1 MHFALI
7 GHPVSHSFSAQYL
20 NTRFQNEGID
30 AHYELINLPDIAEF
44 QTLIQSGKY
53 DGFNVTIPHKKSII
67 PYLDSLSPEAA
78 AIGAVNVIQ
87 IIKSN
92 SKISDIAHHSG
103 ISDIAKRSVISD
115 ISHHSRISNIAQCS
129 RISDIAKR
137 SGISDIPH
145 HSGISDIAQCSG
157 ISDIAQRSRIS
168 DIAKRSRISD
178 IAKHS
183 RISDI
188 AQRSGISGVHLIGHN
203 TDIIGF
209 YETLTPLL
217 KPYHT
222 HAVILGTGGASQ
234 AVQYVL
240 HQLNIP
246 FRLITHK
253 ELDAN
258 TITQLAPIIINT
270 TPLGMH
276 PNTDTTP
283 NIDYSQIT
291 PKHLIYDLVYNP
303 TETRFLQLAKQQG
316 ATTQNGLAMLHSQAD
331 AALKIWLK

>member
-1 MHFALI
+1 MTIDCKLINMHFALI
-7 GHPVSHSFSAQYL
+7 GHPVEHSFSAQYL
-20 NTRFQNEGID
+20 NSRFKNEGID
-30 AHYELINLPDIAEF
+30 AHYELIDLPDIAEF
-44 QTLIQSGKY
+44 TTLIQSGKY

-67 PYLDSLSPEAA
+67 PYLDFLSPEAVA
-78 AIGAVNVIQ
+78 VGAVNVIQ
-87 IIKSN
+87 IIKTHDITN
-92 SKISDIAHHSG
+92 SSPVLGEVSKGRRGSL
-103 ISDIAKRSVISD
+103 
-115 ISHHSRISNIAQCS
+115 
-129 RISDIAKR
+129 
-137 SGISDIPH
+137 
-145 HSGISDIAQCSG
+145 
-157 ISDIAQRSRIS
+157 
-168 DIAKRSRISD
+168 
-178 IAKHS
+178 
-183 RISDI
+183 
-188 AQRSGISGVHLIGHN
+188 HLIGHN

-209 YETLTPLL
+209 HETLTPLL

-258 TITQLAPIIINT
+258 TITQLAPIIINA

-276 PNTDTTP
+276 PNTDTAP
-283 NIDYSQIT
+283 NIDYNQLT
-291 PKHLIYDLVYNP
+291 DKHLIYDLVYNP

>member
-7 GHPVSHSFSAQYL
+7 GHPVEHSFSAQYL
-20 NTRFQNEGID
+20 NSRFQNEGID
-30 AHYELINLPDIAEF
+30 AHYELIDLPDIAEF

-87 IIKSN
+87 IIKS
-92 SKISDIAHHSG
+92 
-103 ISDIAKRSVISD
+103 
-115 ISHHSRISNIAQCS
+115 HSR
-129 RISDIAKR
+129 
-137 SGISDIPH
+137 ISDIPH
-145 HSGISDIAQCSG
+145 HSEISDITKHSR
-157 ISDIAQRSRIS
+157 ISDITKHSRIS

-178 IAKHS
+178 IAKRSGISDISHYSKISDIAKHS

-188 AQRSGISGVHLIGHN
+188 AKHSGISRFHLIGHN

-209 YETLTPLL
+209 HETLTPLL

-276 PNTDTTP
+276 PNTDTAP

-291 PKHLIYDLVYNP
+291 PNHLIYDLVYNP
-303 TETRFLQLAKQQG
+303 TETNFLKLAKQQG
-316 ATTQNGLAMLHSQAD
+316 ATTQNGLAMLHRQAD
-331 AALKIWLK
+331 AALNIWLK

>member
-1 MHFALI
+1 MKFALI

-30 AHYELINLPDIAEF
+30 AHYELIDLPDIAEF
-44 QTLIQSGKY
+44 PTLIQSGKY

-87 IIKSN
+87 IIKS
-92 SKISDIAHHSG
+92 H
-103 ISDIAKRSVISD
+103 
-115 ISHHSRISNIAQCS
+115 S
-129 RISDIAKR
+129 RISDITK
-137 SGISDIPH
+137 H
-145 HSGISDIAQCSG
+145 
-157 ISDIAQRSRIS
+157 
-168 DIAKRSRISD
+168 SRISD

-183 RISDI
+183 RISNI
-188 AQRSGISGVHLIGHN
+188 AQRSEISGVHLIGHN

-209 YETLTPLL
+209 HETITPLL

-276 PNTDTTP
+276 PNTDTAP

-303 TETRFLQLAKQQG
+303 TETKFLKLAKQQG

>member
-1 MHFALI
+1 MKFALI
-7 GHPVSHSFSAQYL
+7 GHPVEHSFSAQYL

-30 AHYELINLPDIAEF
+30 AHYELIDLPDIAEF
-44 QTLIQSGKY
+44 PTLIQSGKY

-67 PYLDSLSPEAA
+67 PYLDSLSPEAV

-87 IIKSN
+87 IIKS
-92 SKISDIAHHSG
+92 HSG
-103 ISDIAKRSVISD
+103 ISDIAKRSRISDIPHHSEISD
-115 ISHHSRISNIAQCS
+115 ISHHS
-129 RISDIAKR
+129 
-137 SGISDIPH
+137 G
-145 HSGISDIAQCSG
+145 
-157 ISDIAQRSRIS
+157 IS

-178 IAKHS
+178 IAQRSRISDISHHSRISDIAKRS

-209 YETLTPLL
+209 HETLTPLL

-276 PNTDTTP
+276 PNTDTAP
-283 NIDYSQIT
+283 NIDYNQLT
-291 PKHLIYDLVYNP
+291 DKHLIYDLVYNP
-303 TETRFLQLAKQQG
+303 TETQFLKFAKQQG
-316 ATTQNGLAMLHSQAD
+316 ATTQNGLAMLHCQAD